1 MRTSF
6 THVTNR
12 TIRRLV
18 AFLLLVW
25 PHTASAITYMSIETV
40 PNEDVA
46 GVGEDVVIT
55 IRSIG
60 YANLERWSQRLLV
73 ECCVVDSV
81 IGALTADE
89 AIDSVT
95 STNTRFVVAAGGF
108 EGGTNPSFV
117 FTVKD
122 SGAGSVTEADVNVL
136 GNALGYVLSQGS
148 TAHFSPDNFKA
159 YAFPLDYI
167 LVTFSGTLSG
177 DEAQAFFEHLGKID
191 EALFSGLF
199 AGFTQVNLP
208 GSLKNNSMLFLQPA
222 VSKRRFISGLSAAVE
237 VYRARR
243 IHRSRTTA
251 RRRRRER
258 ASRFPKTIG
267 SHFERGNSIW
277 QTSADPP
284 SYGATLRSSGCDIW
298 TPSPAW
304 WRQLRKM
311 PSRSTSPRSSRARIE
326 CDVGESGGA
335 IRFEWR
341 RHLMHSYSTTVT
353 LSGAQPPWKPNGT
366 RTGRRIVAIG
376 SPAKSWASRM
386 TTSLRSRFGS

>member
-12 TIRRLV
+12 TIGCFV

-40 PNEDVA
+40 PNRDV
-46 GVGEDVVIT
+46 VGEDDVVT

-60 YANLERWSQRLLV
+60 YANLERWSQRLLDQ
-73 ECCVVDSV
+73 CRVVDSV
-81 IGALTADE
+81 IEVLRANA
-89 AIDSVT
+89 AISSVT
-95 STNTRFVVAAGGF
+95 STNTRVVVAAGGF

-117 FTVKD
+117 LTVKD
-122 SGAGSVTEADVNVL
+122 SGAGSVTEADVDVL

-167 LVTFSGTLSG
+167 LVTFSGLLSG
-177 DEAQAFFEHLGKID
+177 DEAQAFFEHLGTID

-199 AGFTQVNLP
+199 AGFTQIDLP
-208 GSLKNNSMLFLQPA
+208 GSLTNNSMLFLQPA

-237 VYRARR
+237 DVYRARR
-243 IHRSRTTA
+243 IYRSRTTA

-267 SHFERGNSIW
+267 SRLQTGISIW
-277 QTSADPP
+277 RTSANPL
-284 SYGATLRSSGCDIW
+284 SYGASLRPSGYDIGTPSIACWRRSRKTTSRSS
-298 TPSPAW
+298 
-304 WRQLRKM
+304 
-311 PSRSTSPRSSRARIE
+311 SRSSHVRID
-326 CDVGESGGA
+326 CDGG
-335 IRFEWR
+335 
-341 RHLMHSYSTTVT
+341 
-353 LSGAQPPWKPNGT
+353 
-366 RTGRRIVAIG
+366 
-376 SPAKSWASRM
+376 KSFVWASL
-386 TTSLRSRFGS
+386 TGLRVVASSSESS

>member
-12 TIRRLV
+12 TIGCFV

-40 PNEDVA
+40 PHRDV
-46 GVGEDVVIT
+46 VGEDDVVT

-60 YANLERWSQRLLV
+60 YANLERWSQRLLDQ
-73 ECCVVDSV
+73 CRVVDSV
-81 IGALTADE
+81 IEVLRANA
-89 AIDSVT
+89 AISSVT
-95 STNTRFVVAAGGF
+95 STNTRVVVAAGGF

-167 LVTFSGTLSG
+167 LVTFSGLLSG
-177 DEAQAFFEHLGKID
+177 IEAQAFFEHVGTFD

-199 AGFTQVNLP
+199 AGFTQIDLP
-208 GSLKNNSMLFLQPA
+208 GSLTNNSMLFLQPA

-237 VYRARR
+237 ERQPRPSY
-243 IHRSRTTA
+243 SPLKNNGTPTTA
-251 RRRRRER
+251 RAGVAFPENDWLAFREGDQYL
-258 ASRFPKTIG
+258 A
-267 SHFERGNSIW
+267 N
-277 QTSADPP
+277 
-284 SYGATLRSSGCDIW
+284 
-298 TPSPAW
+298 
-304 WRQLRKM
+304 
-311 PSRSTSPRSSRARIE
+311 
-326 CDVGESGGA
+326 VGES
-335 IRFEWR
+335 
-341 RHLMHSYSTTVT
+341 
-353 LSGAQPPWKPNGT
+353 AQ
-366 RTGRRIVAIG
+366 
-376 SPAKSWASRM
+376 
-386 TTSLRSRFGS
+386 LRSELAALRLRHRDAVDRLLEAIEEDDVEEFLAQFTCPN